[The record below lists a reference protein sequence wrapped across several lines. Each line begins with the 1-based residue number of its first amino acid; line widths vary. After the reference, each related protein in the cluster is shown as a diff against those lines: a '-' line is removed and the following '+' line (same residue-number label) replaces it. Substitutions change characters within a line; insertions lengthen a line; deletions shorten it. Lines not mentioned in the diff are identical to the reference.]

1 MSSIWN
7 VLAIYTFSIVFLLP
21 TVYLTIGVGW
31 AFSRI
36 YSDLVCKKE
45 LSHSIYIESLLIS
58 CLASTICMTFGAIL
72 AFLLSRY
79 IFRGFIRKRLIKLHP
94 DFQNYDYAI
103 QTEGALFVF
112 LMQFS
117 LIPYS
122 LLCYLFGG
130 LTRVSLWHFF
140 IGVLGMAVP
149 NLFWSY
155 LGSLIQNI
163 TT

>member
-1 MSSIWN
+1 
-7 VLAIYTFSIVFLLP
+7 
-21 TVYLTIGVGW
+21 
-31 AFSRI
+31 
-36 YSDLVCKKE
+36 
-45 LSHSIYIESLLIS
+45 
-58 CLASTICMTFGAIL
+58 MTFGALL

-79 IFRGFIRKRLIKLHP
+79 IFRGFLRKRLLKWYP
-94 DFQNYDYAI
+94 DFLSYDYAI
-103 QTEGALFVF
+103 KTEGALFVF

-140 IGVLGMAVP
+140 LGVLGMSIP

-155 LGSLIQNI
+155 VGSLIQNLTQKSDVEYSYSKI
-163 TT
+163 AFMSIGLILAIAGLKII

>member
-1 MSSIWN
+1 
-7 VLAIYTFSIVFLLP
+7 
-21 TVYLTIGVGW
+21 
-31 AFSRI
+31 
-36 YSDLVCKKE
+36 
-45 LSHSIYIESLLIS
+45 
-58 CLASTICMTFGAIL
+58 MTFGALL

-79 IFRGFIRKRLIKLHP
+79 IFRGFLRRRLLKWYP
-94 DFQNYDYAI
+94 DFLSYDYAI
-103 QTEGALFVF
+103 KTEGALFVF

-140 IGVLGMAVP
+140 LGVLGMSIP

-155 LGSLIQNI
+155 VGSLIQNLTQKSDAEYSYSKI
-163 TT
+163 AFMSIGLILAIVGLKII